1 MDLNSVDVRSPSLAR
16 SLTRV
21 HSRPSAFV
29 RQHTACT
36 VEMLDL
42 QKRVDVGVID
52 EIQMMGDDARG
63 WAWTRAILGLP
74 ANELHIAGDGSAID
88 LVRRLCEG
96 MGEEFEL
103 REYTRLSAP
112 LEIERGGL
120 LDPSPAPGNESTKS
134 YGSVKPGDCVV
145 AFSRSEIFAIKDM
158 IERETRHKAAVIYGN
173 LPPETRRQQAKLFND
188 PDSGYEVLVASD
200 AVGDIDW
207 LRLASTDVGT
217 NLLAHTPRHSLAH
230 SLARSLALLP
240 SLPQV
245 GMGLNLN
252 IGRIVFSS
260 MEKRAGGNELTT
272 ISPSMTKQI
281 AGRAGRLASEFEIG
295 RVATSFRKD
304 RRALESGLN
313 APLPSLERAGM
324 YPEQELFEAFVAEAE
339 EEGAQPSSFVEQLRR
354 FAAAAHGTKHDNF
367 FLCRQESTMAI
378 AALLD
383 RVDGLSIEDMYSF
396 CMAPASSTDLRIQA
410 ALWQFAS
417 RLARGEAVE
426 MQIDPGEVA
435 PRTPSEMRDF
445 EAAHAVVSLWIWLAN
460 RFGDETYFPDADKA
474 AETAATIC
482 RLLSEGLEG
491 MTGRASLRDSEGD
504 RRGDEGA
511 KDAVIAETAETTE
524 RAPSSGWRRGLRTR
538 DKAPARPKTAKQL
551 FHPYRNEFFALLK
564 EKHAREGRPLTDR

>member
-1 MDLNSVDVRSPSLAR
+1 MTGRICSSTHPDTR
-16 SLTRV
+16 SLT
-21 HSRPSAFV
+21 
-29 RQHTACT
+29 
-36 VEMLDL
+36 
-42 QKRVDVGVID
+42 
-52 EIQMMGDDARG
+52 
-63 WAWTRAILGLP
+63 
-74 ANELHIAGDGSAID
+74 
-88 LVRRLCEG
+88 
-96 MGEEFEL
+96 
-103 REYTRLSAP
+103 Y
-112 LEIERGGL
+112 
-120 LDPSPAPGNESTKS
+120 SPT
-134 YGSVKPGDCVV
+134 
-145 AFSRSEIFAIKDM
+145 
-158 IERETRHKAAVIYGN
+158 
-173 LPPETRRQQAKLFND
+173 
-188 PDSGYEVLVASD
+188 
-200 AVGDIDW
+200 
-207 LRLASTDVGT
+207 
-217 NLLAHTPRHSLAH
+217 
-230 SLARSLALLP
+230 RSLALLP

-260 MEKRAGGNELTT
+260 MEKRAGGTELTT

-378 AALLD
+378 AGLLD
-383 RVDGLSIEDMYSF
+383 RVDGLSIKDMYSF

-491 MTGRASLRDSEGD
+491 MTDRASLRGSAGE
-504 RRGDEGA
+504 RRGDDGA
-511 KDAVIAETAETTE
+511 KAAETAETAETTE
-524 RAPSSGWRRGLRTR
+524 RAPSNGRRRGPGTR
-538 DKAPARPKTAKQL
+538 DKAPTRPKTAKQL

-564 EKHAREGRPLTDR
+564 EKQAREERPLTDR